1 MSADAS
7 DGDRG
12 DTRTAIM
19 EATYRAL
26 CRHGS
31 ADLTIQAI
39 ADEFEKSKSL
49 LYYHYETK
57 DDLLLDFLDWLL
69 DRWAAELREDEADDV
84 ESFVDRVL
92 PRELGEEREEFRA
105 AFVEIRARAATDPDY
120 RERFTRSDD
129 LFRETLRERI
139 ELGVERGD
147 YREVDPA
154 ATADL
159 LMSVIDGAMVRRA
172 TTDADVMA
180 ATREGVDE
188 YVARVLRG
196 GE

>member
-1 MSADAS
+1 
-7 DGDRG
+7 
-12 DTRTAIM
+12 M

-26 CRHGS
+26 CTHGY

-69 DRWAAELREDEADDV
+69 ERWKDELREDEADDV
-84 ESFVDRVL
+84 ESFVDGIL

-105 AFVEIRARAATDPDY
+105 AIVEIRAQAASKPAY

-129 LFRETLRERI
+129 LFRGVLVERI
-139 ELGVERGD
+139 EAGVDRGA
-147 YREVDPA
+147 YRDVAPE

-159 LMSVIDGAMVRRA
+159 LMSVIDGAMLRRA
-172 TTDADVMA
+172 TTDADVMGN
-180 ATREGVDE
+180 TRDGVDV

-196 GE
+196 EQ